1 MKTRLLLAVVLALGG
16 AASPGA
22 AKPATEVPF
31 RSGPVALARID
42 GSINPASSD
51 YIQSAIREAEEM
63 HAAILLLELDTP
75 GGLVASTKDIIQAM
89 LAAQVPIVVYVS
101 PQGAWAGSAGTYITL
116 AAHVAAMAPGSS
128 IGAAHPVG
136 IGMPG
141 GPPKK
146 DEKGKQGPS
155 SYEGQKAEN
164 MLVAF
169 IQAIAAKRKRNVKW
183 AEKAV
188 RESVAVTAE
197 QAKDLG
203 VIDLVA
209 SSRSELL
216 HELEGRVVDLDTGPV
231 RLKLAGAVLHEIE
244 MPLSTRVLNVVSD
257 PNIATLLF
265 LAGLLGLY
273 IEFNHPGV
281 ILPGA
286 VGGVCLLLAL
296 IAMQILPFSWV
307 GVLVILVGLGLLAAE
322 LFVTSYGLLFVGGVA
337 CLLIGGSMVF
347 DRPDLSDLN
356 VDFWSVLLPAVSG
369 FVLFGALVV
378 WAVGRTLN
386 RSQQSGVDDLI
397 GMRGTA
403 TTSLDPAG
411 TVFIRG
417 EFWRAEADEAIEA
430 DAAVEAT
437 GLEGML
443 LKVRRAQR
451 SRPG

>member
-1 MKTRLLLAVVLALGG
+1 MKALLVLAMALSLGI
-16 AASPGA
+16 AAT
-22 AKPATEVPF
+22 AKEAPPK
-31 RSGPVALARID
+31 RSGPVALARVD

-51 YIQSAIREAEEM
+51 YIQSAIRQAEQM
-63 HAAILLLELDTP
+63 QAAILLLELDTP

-89 LAAQVPIVVYVS
+89 LGAQVPIVVYVS
-101 PQGAWAGSAGTYITL
+101 PQGAWAGSAGTFITM

-146 DEKGKQGPS
+146 DAKGKEGPT

-169 IQAIAAKRKRNVKW
+169 IQSIAAKRHRNVEW

-188 RESVAVTAE
+188 RKSVAVTAE
-197 QAKDLG
+197 EAKKLH

-209 SSRSELL
+209 ATRSQLL
-216 HELEGRVVDLDTGPV
+216 ADLEGRVVALDSGPV
-231 RLKLAGAVLHEIE
+231 RLELAGASLHRIE
-244 MPLSTRVLNVVSD
+244 MPLSTRILNVISD

-307 GVLVILVGLGLLAAE
+307 GVVIILVGLGLLVAE
-322 LFVTSYGLLFVGGVA
+322 IFITSYGLLFAGGVV
-337 CLLIGGSMVF
+337 CLLVGGSMVF

-369 FVLFGALVV
+369 FAVFGALVV

-386 RSQQSGVDDLI
+386 RSQQSGIDELI
-397 GMRGTA
+397 GMTGMAKSR
-403 TTSLDPAG
+403 LDPGG

-417 EFWRAEADEAIEA
+417 EFWRAEADEAIEE
-430 DAAVEAT
+430 DAPVEAT
-437 GLEGML
+437 GVEGML
-443 LKVRRAQR
+443 LKVRRAR
-451 SRPG
+451 RH